1 MFYQLPVSNV
11 DSVRLGTAGF
21 SMSGKKGTDIEA
33 LDLPTFA
40 FLQMAVLC
48 PSIQGETL
56 GCAALGGLVTLSLP
70 QELGRL
76 QNALLLSFL
85 CFTENLINK
94 TGID

>member
-33 LDLPTFA
+33 LDLPTHFA
-40 FLQMAVLC
+40 FLQMALC

-70 QELGRL
+70 QELGL
-76 QNALLLSFL
+76 QNALL
-85 CFTENLINK
+85 
-94 TGID
+94 